1 MSRLGFPRTEEFTQP
16 FNLELHPPPPIHT
29 ANEEN
34 EKSDE
39 DCKRIIHNG
48 LFLREEDYYINNHL
62 GGVLYILFH
71 LPFPLLLFLSPSSS
85 REHRRLGSF

>member
-1 MSRLGFPRTEEFTQP
+1 MSRLGSPRTGEYTQL
-16 FNLELHPPPPIHT
+16 FIYSYNTRYRHT

-34 EKSDE
+34 EKRDE